1 MLSIRAHRRVYCVAA
16 PLVRLKEKK
25 LLWKQNDLET
35 ECRRQRKI
43 TARWVN
49 MTLKDF
55 DELIQKV
62 KRLKRLN
69 FSEFRRSYFI
79 QSNSLIKSTLM
90 FNVLPGTEIIV
101 HAEFSHCRQNWYYGL
116 QAIYSSMALKSGGG
130 HAHCHTAR
138 KWGSLPLCLV
148 CGCRYFVA
156 VIQVLNSNIVTLCQ
170 FCIPEFMV

>member
-90 FNVLPGTEIIV
+90 FNVLPGTEVSV
-101 HAEFSHCRQNWYYGL
+101 HAEVPPT
-116 QAIYSSMALKSGGG
+116 AIEVLRYTRCESSSTSSD
-130 HAHCHTAR
+130 C
-138 KWGSLPLCLV
+138 
-148 CGCRYFVA
+148 FEN
-156 VIQVLNSNIVTLCQ
+156 VIQTHYVYVRVWLSFLNHPVQSFSASSNTDQ
-170 FCIPEFMV
+170 F